1 LPRAPI
7 LALAGVLAALAALPA
22 TAAAQDDDRVNVR
35 VGMGDQ
41 NIAMFDNADFQAL
54 EMRQVRYFMKWNIME
69 DKDARLQARAYIKRA
84 IDDGY
89 RPLIHLSTDDFT
101 PKQAKRPSV
110 SEYNKNVNRIV
121 RYFRKLGVRDFGA
134 WNEANH
140 STQPTFDSPNHAA
153 LYFKDMW
160 EAVRKTC
167 TMRSC
172 RVVALDLLDQGGV
185 ERYIKSFYDRLD
197 RLGGNWTNRARF
209 VGVHNYSDVNRFRNR
224 GLGGIIDE
232 VERHQRDPVFWLTE
246 TGGQVGS
253 TGPDGDFFC
262 DPNETDPNDPNSRK
276 SREAFQVKAL
286 NWLFKQAETYERF
299 IDRVYLYNWTGQDCK
314 LGPDSRSGG
323 FRSVFDAG
331 LIRSPENPTTRPGYD
346 VVKKAMDEEFKR

>member
-1 LPRAPI
+1 
-7 LALAGVLAALAALPA
+7 
-22 TAAAQDDDRVNVR
+22 
-35 VGMGDQ
+35 MGDQ
-41 NIAMFDNADFQAL
+41 NIEMFNNPDFQAL

-69 DKDARLQARAYIKRA
+69 DQDERLRARAYIKRA
-84 IDDGY
+84 IADGY

-110 SEYNKNVNRIV
+110 REYNANVNRIV

-160 EAVRKTC
+160 EAVRSTC

-172 RVVALDLLDQGGV
+172 RVVALDVLDQGGV
-185 ERYIKSFYDRLD
+185 ERYIKRFYDRLD

-209 VGVHNYSDVNRFRNR
+209 VGIHNYSDVNRFRNR
-224 GLGGIIDE
+224 GLSGIIRE
-232 VERHQRDPVFWLTE
+232 VRRNQRNPVFWLTE

-253 TGPDGDFFC
+253 TGPDGDFYC
-262 DPNETDPNDPNSRK
+262 DPNETNPNHPNSRQ
-276 SREAFQVKAL
+276 SREAHQTKAL
-286 NWLFKQAETYERF
+286 NWLFGQAATYERH
-299 IDRVYLYNWTGQDCK
+299 IARIYLYNWTGQDCRI
-314 LGPDSRSGG
+314 GPDSRSGG

-331 LIRSPENPTTRPGYD
+331 LIRSLENPTTRPGYD
-346 VVKKAMDEEFKR
+346 VVKRAMEEKVKR